1 MSTLI
6 EWIKKHQKVELY
18 SEIVIFLMMYASMKL
33 ISVFV
38 PTKLHLKEICLW
50 FFVYAIINQVIKD
63 LKWKKIFVIVFL
75 ALVAMAYLFLHPYGM
90 HIEVMVGI
98 MWYMILKTINL
109 HDMVRIIYTFSLALC
124 MVAAYV
130 LERDLQKNV
139 IAVILLLFL
148 KEIIGFRKT
157 ENGLRLFPVLF
168 LMEMVVFLI
177 PTNEKPFDWSFV
189 IEAGEKIQES
199 CEDFV
204 LEIKY
209 LMKDNMEFGNMK
221 VGYSG
226 DGTFGGKILDNDVE
240 ELYVTSKATVRNLY
254 ISGTEFSTL
263 NGDHWERNNQEE
275 PYGFWYAKYLNTL
288 YQAGVTKEEAAC
300 FSQIC
305 RTEYIYGYLKTNHVF
320 HNTYILNLKPAVLQE
335 MTQDKNDFRFKSVKK
350 KKYAY
355 PIAFLDFD
363 YSNEYLRELLY
374 QCEQYEITEWADY
387 DTLDKYAYELYCYHL
402 NSIMSEAEYN
412 AFAKDNGKIINASD
426 YVMDNAS
433 DRVKKLAKEITEGK
447 NSDYEK
453 ALAIE
458 DYLRRNYTYSKEADN
473 SKAEDVIDYFLFESK
488 TGYCMHYASAMV
500 ILLQLNGIPTRYVEG
515 YLCDYKNQNEN
526 EGSYYLTA
534 NNSHAWPEAYI
545 KGFGWVRFE
554 PTSSYGNSSETAWNR
569 KIEDKK
575 EIIDREIFVPEEPEN
590 EVSVEKPKKKNGRST
605 IEIFGSVIIFISLF
619 AIALCVIYLV
629 RRKEV
634 YKKKS
639 ELDKLEAQIR
649 DMEWLIMHL
658 YPGDFLNKPL
668 LDYVAAIEDK
678 KLQDK
683 IEKICYIYYHAKYGK
698 APIKTEDWE
707 DILAG
712 KKELYQS
719 FLHLEKRGKFQR
731 KWLAFWR
738 LETC

>member
-1 MSTLI
+1 MTTLI

-18 SEIVIFLMMYASMKL
+18 SEIVIFMMMYAGMKL
-33 ISVFV
+33 ISVFI
-38 PTKLHLKEICLW
+38 PMKLHLKEICLW
-50 FFVYAIINQVIKD
+50 FFVYAVINQVLKD
-63 LKWKKIFVIVFL
+63 LKWKKIFVTVFL
-75 ALVAMAYLFLHPYGM
+75 VLVAMAYLFLHSYGM

-98 MWYMILKTINL
+98 MWYILLKSINL
-109 HDMVRIIYTFSLALC
+109 HDMVRIIYTFSLTLC
-124 MVAAYV
+124 MVTAYI
-130 LERDLQKNV
+130 LEKNLQKNV
-139 IAVILLLFL
+139 IAIILLLLL
-148 KEIIGFRKT
+148 KEIIGFRKA

-189 IEAGEKIQES
+189 IETGKKIQEN

-204 LEIKY
+204 LEVKY
-209 LMKDNMEFGNMK
+209 LMKDKLEFGDMTT
-221 VGYSG
+221 GYSG
-226 DGTFGGKILDNDVE
+226 EGKFGGKILDSDEE

-254 ISGTEFSTL
+254 ISGREFSTL
-263 NGDHWERNNQEE
+263 NGDHWEKSNKEE

-288 YQAGVTKEEAAC
+288 YQAGITKEEAGC

-305 RTEYIYGYLKTNHVF
+305 RTEYIFGYLKTNHVF
-320 HNTYILNLKPAVLQE
+320 HNTYILNLKPAVLQD
-335 MTQDKNDFRFKSVKK
+335 MTQDKNDFQFKSVKK

-374 QCEQYEITEWADY
+374 QCEQYENTKWADY

-402 NSIMSEAEYN
+402 SSIMSEVEYN
-412 AFAKDNGKIINASD
+412 AFAKNNGKVINASD
-426 YVMDNAS
+426 YVTNNAS
-433 DRVKKLAKEITEGK
+433 NRVKRLAKEITEGK

-473 SKAEDVIDYFLFESK
+473 SQTDDVIDYFLFESK

-534 NNSHAWPEAYI
+534 SNSHAWPEAYV

-554 PTSSYGNSSETAWNR
+554 PTSSYGNSTEAAWNR

-575 EIIDREIFVPEEPEN
+575 GIIDREIFTTEEVKP
-590 EVSVEKPKKKNGRST
+590 EVSVEKLKKKNGRST
-605 IEIFGSVIIFISLF
+605 IEIFGSVILFISLF
-619 AIALCVIYLV
+619 VIALCVIYLV

-658 YPGDFLNKPL
+658 YPGNFLNKPL
-668 LDYVAAIEDK
+668 LDYVAAIKDRE
-678 KLQDK
+678 LQDK

-698 APIKTEDWE
+698 ALINMEDWD
-707 DILAG
+707 DILTG
-712 KKELYQS
+712 KEELYQS
-719 FLHLEKRGKFQR
+719 FLQLEKHGKLQR

>member
-649 DMEWLIMHL
+649 DMEWLITHL